1 MHTHT
6 PHASLRDS
14 LQFLI
19 FTLFLLLSAA
29 LALRHWACWPACR
42 PFLPT
47 SLSPLAISFSYF
59 FFSLAAFVHRV
70 AYLWLVLQTTVHP
83 IFAISPVDKP
93 GCLLLTS
100 GQCVEPKTVKAVGGL
115 LGALASFFFL
125 VTSGRDVIFH
135 LPVRASVATLCQ
147 IFELSLVLCR
157 HGRPS
162 LPTFLGDSEK
172 LMEEP
177 GCVSLCSSQQVH
189 TRKAPGG
196 ILPFGLS
203 GSPLPVVT
211 DSATWW

>member
-1 MHTHT
+1 M
-6 PHASLRDS
+6 
-14 LQFLI
+14 
-19 FTLFLLLSAA
+19 
-29 LALRHWACWPACR
+29 
-42 PFLPT
+42 
-47 SLSPLAISFSYF
+47 AISFSYF

-125 VTSGRDVIFH
+125 VTAGRDVIFH

-189 TRKAPGG
+189 MRKAPGHLALWSVG
-196 ILPFGLS
+196 VSFTCGNRQCNLVVGFLRIPRVRPRGFLAGLRRELVYRW
-203 GSPLPVVT
+203 GKFFDLKPLER
-211 DSATWW
+211 SFMRGFINIR